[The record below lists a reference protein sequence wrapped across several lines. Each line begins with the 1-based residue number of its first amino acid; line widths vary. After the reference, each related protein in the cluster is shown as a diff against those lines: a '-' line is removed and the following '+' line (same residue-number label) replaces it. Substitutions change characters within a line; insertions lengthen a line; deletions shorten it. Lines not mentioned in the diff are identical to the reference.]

1 MPGGKSRPTG
11 GKKEPLEGAPSPW
24 KERGPVA
31 GELRTEAAIALFSVD
46 VAGVFFVALVVVVKY
61 ALKL

>member
-1 MPGGKSRPTG
+1 MERETQG
-11 GKKEPLEGAPSPW
+11 
-24 KERGPVA
+24 ERGPVA

-46 VAGVFFVALVVVVKY
+46 VAGVFFVALVVVLKY

>member
-11 GKKEPLEGAPSPW
+11 GKKERLPMER
-24 KERGPVA
+24 ERGLGA

-46 VAGVFFVALVVVVKY
+46 VAGVFFVALVVVLKY